1 MAATSILTWVHVLS
15 TVAILAFYIAALGY
29 VLTRK
34 TDRSTAKTLATAS
47 LAIMFLL
54 HLGSFGFTFLIA
66 QTSTPIDAAFWQGLF
81 SVVSSLVYLIAVGML
96 VAAVFA
102 PGPSTG
108 LPESRDRSRPLIDP
122 HNPYSPTT
130 D

>member
-1 MAATSILTWVHVLS
+1 MAGASIFTLIHVLS
-15 TVAILAFYIAALGY
+15 TIATLVFYIAALGY
-29 VLTRK
+29 VLTRR
-34 TDRSTAKTLATAS
+34 TDRSTAKTLATTA

-54 HLGSFGFTFLIA
+54 HLGSFGFTMMIS
-66 QTSTPIDAAFWQGLF
+66 QTSTPINAALWQGLF
-81 SVVSSLVYLIAVGML
+81 SVVSSLVYLIAIGML

-108 LPESRDRSRPLIDP
+108 TPESHDRSRTLVDP